1 METLENYLEKLQSMI
16 DSQVADPEAL
26 VKDLKT
32 LCVSEI
38 SQDEQGTDNLDNRL
52 INADLC
58 SSLLF
63 TSDNNILKFLKK
75 SVPNQDK
82 DYVKTREGLLLF
94 IAEYL
99 KVIGKKVQEYALDIK
114 ETCFSLFRREQS
126 NLVRIATFKPL
137 IKLLELKLQ
146 LLDPERL
153 AIREM
158 TEMYDFL
165 I

>member
-1 METLENYLEKLQSMI
+1 M
-16 DSQVADPEAL
+16 
-26 VKDLKT
+26 
-32 LCVSEI
+32 
-38 SQDEQGTDNLDNRL
+38 
-52 INADLC
+52 C

-63 TSDNNILKFLKK
+63 ASDNNILKFLKK

-94 IAEYL
+94 TAEYIKL
-99 KVIGKKVQEYALDIK
+99 IGKRVQEYALDIK
-114 ETCFSLFRREQS
+114 DTCFSLFRREQS
-126 NLVRIATFKPL
+126 NLVKIASFKPL

-158 TEMYDFL
+158 TEM
-165 I
+165 